1 MPRREQTP
9 ITCPAGLHTVYPAG
23 PKDAANERR
32 ALREHGCRDCRRA
45 DAERAAWDAPF
56 ALPEIGGCVGG
67 CERPIDLRT
76 GREVAA

>member
-32 ALREHGCRDCRRA
+32 ALREHGCRDCRQIGRA
-45 DAERAAWDAPF
+45 H
-56 ALPEIGGCVGG
+56 V
-67 CERPIDLRT
+67 
-76 GREVAA
+76 